1 MEKVAI
7 IGTGLIGTSLGLAM
21 KRGGLKN
28 LEIVGMDLERSNVS
42 KAKKMGA
49 IDKVVNNLPE
59 AVKDASM
66 VIIAT
71 PVQTIRDI
79 FEFVSTRL
87 EDGCLVTDTGGTK
100 VEVLEWADQLLPERV
115 DFIGG
120 HPMAGK
126 EAPGPDLADP
136 DMFKGRP
143 YCIVPQRGAGKAAVE
158 NIVNLASAIGSRP
171 LFVDAG
177 EHDSFIAAVSHLPF
191 VLSAAL
197 IGCTSKSPQ
206 WGDINQFASTG
217 YRDVSRLA
225 SGDPVMHRDVC
236 VTNRDGIIYWIDEL
250 IVELE
255 RIKSVMRQDDNSK
268 DLLAVFDDAFAAR
281 ELWLAGGA
289 TPWAQEQSKRSK
301 MPSFA
306 NNAASLL
313 IGGRLTERLFGDGN
327 DDKNTKR

>member
-7 IGTGLIGTSLGLAM
+7 IGTGLIGASLGLAM

-28 LEIVGMDLERSNVS
+28 LEIVGMDLERAN
-42 KAKKMGA
+42 ANNARKKGA
-49 IDKVVNNLPE
+49 VDKVVKSLPE
-59 AVKDASM
+59 VVKGASM

-71 PVQTIRDI
+71 PVQTIKDV
-79 FEFVSTRL
+79 FEFVSSRL

-100 VEVLEWADQLLPERV
+100 VQVLEWADQLLPKRV

-126 EAPGPDLADP
+126 EATGPELADP
-136 DMFKGRP
+136 DIFRGRP
-143 YCIVPQRGAGKAAVE
+143 YCIVPGQGAGKAAVE
-158 NIVNLASAIGSRP
+158 NMVNLASAIGSRP
-171 LFVDAG
+171 YFIDAG

-191 VLSAAL
+191 ILSAAL

-206 WGDINQFASTG
+206 WSDINQLASTG

-225 SGDPVMHRDVC
+225 SGDSVMHRDVC
-236 VTNRDGIIYWIDEL
+236 ATNRDSIIYWIDEL

-255 RIKSVMRQDDNSK
+255 RIKNIMRQNDNSNK
-268 DLLAVFDDAFAAR
+268 LLGLFDDAFAAR

-289 TPWAQEQSKRSK
+289 TPWAQEQGKRAK
-301 MPSFA
+301 MPSFG

-313 IGGRLTERLFGDGN
+313 MGGRLTERIFGDG
-327 DDKNTKR
+327 DDKDNKR